1 MLSVAVLVLC
11 ISLSS
16 AEWDCN
22 EKIPI
27 EMRKQIVKY
36 QNDFR
41 QKLLEGEV
49 KGANGKLKPAKFMKN
64 LDWSCDFEKEAESRC
79 RNGIINTNGLQQTG
93 AASDIIV
100 GPGCYPKPL
109 HFNDFKKAMNNW
121 WSQAGGYTDNLFKD
135 RRREEF
141 AQMMNANAT
150 KVGCSFE
157 KKGRLT
163 SILCLYNSRVVLGQP
178 FYQKLEA

>member
-16 AEWDCN
+16 AKWDCN

-41 QKLLEGEV
+41 QKLLKGEV
-49 KGANGKLKPAKFMKN
+49 NGANGKLKPAKFMKN

-109 HFNDFKKAMNNW
+109 HFKDFKKAMDNW
-121 WSQAGGYTDNLFKD
+121 WRQAGGYTDNLFKD

-141 AQMMNANAT
+141 AQ
-150 KVGCSFE
+150 VSFTVE
-157 KKGRLT
+157 LEDFSQKDETNEEIKIFCEIRIDPF
-163 SILCLYNSRVVLGQP
+163 SEQCLGIV
-178 FYQKLEA
+178 

>member
-1 MLSVAVLVLC
+1 M
-11 ISLSS
+11 
-16 AEWDCN
+16 D
-22 EKIPI
+22 
-27 EMRKQIVKY
+27 
-36 QNDFR
+36 
-41 QKLLEGEV
+41 
-49 KGANGKLKPAKFMKN
+49 
-64 LDWSCDFEKEAESRC
+64 
-79 RNGIINTNGLQQTG
+79 
-93 AASDIIV
+93 
-100 GPGCYPKPL
+100 
-109 HFNDFKKAMNNW
+109 NW
-121 WSQAGGYTDNLFKD
+121 WSQAGGYTDNRFTD